1 MIKTL
6 FKQNT
11 YLPQG
16 RLSEKTLIGPQ
27 TWFNVGGEVDFLFK
41 PKDTQDLAEFCQ
53 NIKSDI
59 LLTPLGAGSNIIL
72 SDHGMRGVA
81 IKFTGEFTKINIQ
94 PTDSKNEF
102 DIKVGVGVLDQT
114 LAKTLLREELEGLEF
129 FIGIPGSIG
138 GALRMN
144 AGAYGAETKDHLIS
158 AEAVNKFTGEIHTF
172 MRDELDFSY
181 RKCGLPQDYIF
192 THAHFRAHKGDVEK
206 IKEKMDQITHDRNL
220 TQPTKSKTGG
230 STFKNPKG
238 YKAWELID
246 AAGCRGLMIGD
257 AQVSEKHCNFMI
269 NLGNATASNLID
281 LGDAVIKKVAKQT
294 GITLEWEIK
303 HLGEFTE

>member
-1 MIKTL
+1 
-6 FKQNT
+6 
-11 YLPQG
+11 
-16 RLSEKTLIGPQ
+16 
-27 TWFNVGGEVDFLFK
+27 
-41 PKDTQDLAEFCQ
+41 
-53 NIKSDI
+53 
-59 LLTPLGAGSNIIL
+59 
-72 SDHGMRGVA
+72 VA
-81 IKFTGEFTKINIQ
+81 IKFAGEFTKINIQ
-94 PTDSKNEF
+94 PTDKKNEF

-114 LAKTLLREELEGLEF
+114 LAKTLLREELAGLEF

-144 AGAYGAETKDHLIS
+144 AGTYGTETKDHLIS

-192 THAHFRAHKGDVEK
+192 THVHFRAHKGNPDEIQK
-206 IKEKMDQITHDRNL
+206 KMDQITHDRNL

-230 STFKNPKG
+230 STFKNPKNH
-238 YKAWELID
+238 KAWELID
-246 AAGCRGLMIGD
+246 SAGCRGLMIGD

-269 NLGNATASNLID
+269 NLGNATASNLIN

-303 HLGEFTE
+303 HLGDFTE